1 MYQIWN
7 SDCSIE
13 APGGYVDRPL
23 DPVYQRTRR
32 LGRAGKIAGL
42 IACIVALIIWLP
54 GWIRPSVSR
63 ARVRT
68 AKVTLGPIE
77 STITASGTVVPE
89 VERALSSPLDARVLR
104 ILKRPGDPLT
114 AGDPLVVLDA
124 SESVLSVEKL
134 SKDLALKDNQ
144 QAQTRLALEKS
155 LLDIEGRLN
164 TKRLDLDSLRA
175 DLDDSRTLFKQGLIS
190 REKLRQAELAEAK
203 AVIELKQIEGERNN
217 VQQANTAQSQ
227 GLSLERDSLGKE
239 VAEAR
244 RQLDLATT
252 RADRDGV
259 VTWALSEEG
268 VLVRRG
274 DVIARI
280 ADLRSFRVD
289 ATVPDVHAKTL
300 AVGMPVIVRLN
311 DDDALEGRVSAI
323 HPKIENGVM
332 TFTVSLA
339 DKSNHLLRSNQRVDV
354 LVVLQRKAR
363 ALRLKKGPFA
373 EGDGYRQAFVVR
385 GDRAVRTPIGLGIA
399 SFDEFEVVNGLADGD
414 EVIISDMRDYLHLR
428 EISIKQ

>member
-1 MYQIWN
+1 M
-7 SDCSIE
+7 
-13 APGGYVDRPL
+13 DRPL
-23 DPVYQRTRR
+23 DPVFQRTRR

-42 IACIVALIIWLP
+42 IACIAALIIWLP

-77 STITASGTVVPE
+77 STITASGTVMPE
-89 VERALSSPLDARVLR
+89 VERALSSPLDARVMR
-104 ILKRPGDPLT
+104 ILKRPGDPLK

-175 DLDDSRTLFKQGLIS
+175 DLEDSRTLFKEGLIS

-203 AVIELKQIEGERNN
+203 ALIELKQIEGERNN
-217 VQQANTAQSQ
+217 VQQANKAQSE
-227 GLSLERDSLGKE
+227 GLTLERGSLGKE

-289 ATVPDVHAKTL
+289 ATVPDVHAKEL
-300 AVGMPVIVRLN
+300 ALGMPVIVRLN
-311 DDDALEGRVSAI
+311 DDDSLEGRISAI

-332 TFTVSLA
+332 TFTVSLV

-363 ALRLKKGPFA
+363 ALRLKKGPFT

-399 SFDEFEVVNGLADGD
+399 SFDEFEVVSGLADGD

-428 EISIKQ
+428 EINIKQ

>member
-1 MYQIWN
+1 M
-7 SDCSIE
+7 
-13 APGGYVDRPL
+13 
-23 DPVYQRTRR
+23 
-32 LGRAGKIAGL
+32 
-42 IACIVALIIWLP
+42 
-54 GWIRPSVSR
+54 
-63 ARVRT
+63 
-68 AKVTLGPIE
+68 
-77 STITASGTVVPE
+77 
-89 VERALSSPLDARVLR
+89 R
-104 ILKRPGDPLT
+104 ILKRPGDPLK

-124 SESVLSVEKL
+124 SESVLGVEKL

-144 QAQTRLALEKS
+144 QSLTRLALEKS

-175 DLDDSRTLFKQGLIS
+175 DLDDNRTLFKEGLIS

-203 AVIELKQIEGERNN
+203 ALIELKQIEGERNN
-217 VQQANTAQSQ
+217 VQQSNQAQSE
-227 GLSLERDSLGKE
+227 GLTLERGSLGKE

-268 VLVRRG
+268 VVVRRG

-289 ATVPDVHAKTL
+289 ASVPDVHAKEL
-300 AVGMPVIVRLN
+300 ALGMPVIVRLN
-311 DDDALEGRVSAI
+311 DDDALEGRISAI

-332 TFTVSLA
+332 TFTVSLV

-363 ALRLKKGPFA
+363 AVRLKKGPFA

-385 GDRAVRTPIGLGIA
+385 GDHAVRTPIGLGIA
-399 SFDEFEVVNGLADGD
+399 SFDEFEVVSGLADGD
-414 EVIISDMRDYLHLR
+414 EVIISDMRDYLHLS
-428 EISIKQ
+428 EINIKQ

>member
-1 MYQIWN
+1 M
-7 SDCSIE
+7 
-13 APGGYVDRPL
+13 DRPL
-23 DPVYQRTRR
+23 DPVFQRTRR

-42 IACIVALIIWLP
+42 IACIAALIIWLP

-63 ARVRT
+63 TRVRT

-77 STITASGTVVPE
+77 STITASGSVVPE
-89 VERALSSPLDARVLR
+89 VERALSSPLDARVMR
-104 ILKRPGDPLT
+104 ILKRPGDPLK

-134 SKDLALKDNQ
+134 AKDLALKDNQ
-144 QAQTRLALEKS
+144 QSQTRLALEKS

-175 DLDDSRTLFKQGLIS
+175 DLADSRTLFKEGLIS

-203 AVIELKQIEGERNN
+203 ALIELKQIEGERNN
-217 VQQANTAQSQ
+217 VQQSNKAQSE
-227 GLSLERDSLGKE
+227 GLTLERGSLGKE

-289 ATVPDVHAKTL
+289 ATVPDVHAKEL
-300 AVGMPVIVRLN
+300 ALGMPVIVRLN
-311 DDDALEGRVSAI
+311 DDDSLEGRISAI

-332 TFTVSLA
+332 TFTVSLV

-363 ALRLKKGPFA
+363 ALRLKKGPFS
-373 EGDGYRQAFVVR
+373 EGEGYRQAFVVR

-399 SFDEFEVVNGLADGD
+399 SFDEFEVVSGLADGD
-414 EVIISDMRDYLHLR
+414 EVIISDMRDYLHLS
-428 EISIKQ
+428 EINIKQ

>member
-1 MYQIWN
+1 M
-7 SDCSIE
+7 
-13 APGGYVDRPL
+13 DRPL
-23 DPVYQRTRR
+23 DPVFQRTRR

-42 IACIVALIIWLP
+42 IACIAALIIWLP

-89 VERALSSPLDARVLR
+89 VERALSSPLDARVMR
-104 ILKRPGDPLT
+104 ILKRPGDPLK

-144 QAQTRLALEKS
+144 QSQTRLALEKS

-175 DLDDSRTLFKQGLIS
+175 DLEDSRTLFKEGLIS

-203 AVIELKQIEGERNN
+203 ALIELKQIEGERNN

-289 ATVPDVHAKTL
+289 ATVPDVHAKAL
-300 AVGMPVIVRLN
+300 AVGMPVIVRVN

-373 EGDGYRQAFVVR
+373 EGDGYRQAFVVH

>member
-1 MYQIWN
+1 
-7 SDCSIE
+7 
-13 APGGYVDRPL
+13 VDRPL
-23 DPVYQRTRR
+23 DPEFQRTRR
-32 LGRAGKIAGL
+32 LGRLGKIAGL
-42 IACIVALIIWLP
+42 LVCIAALLVWLP
-54 GWIRPSVSR
+54 GWIRPSISR
-63 ARVRT
+63 GRVRT

-104 ILKRPGDPLT
+104 ILKRPGDPLQ

-124 SESVLSVEKL
+124 SESVLSVEKIA
-134 SKDLALKDNQ
+134 KDLALKDNQ

-164 TKRLDLDSLRA
+164 SKRLDLDSLRA
-175 DLDDSRTLFKQGLIS
+175 DLADNRALFKEGLIS

-217 VQQANTAQSQ
+217 VQQTNQAQIE
-227 GLSLERDSLGKE
+227 GLALERGSLGKE
-239 VAEAR
+239 AAEAR

-289 ATVPDVHAKTL
+289 ATVSDVHAKAL
-300 AVGMPVIVRLN
+300 AVGMPVIVRVN
-311 DDDALEGRVSAI
+311 EDDALEGRVSAI

-339 DKSNHLLRSNQRVDV
+339 DKSNRLLRSNLRVDV
-354 LVVLQRKAR
+354 LVVLQRKPR
-363 ALRLKKGPFA
+363 VLCLKKGPFS
-373 EGDGYRQAFVVR
+373 EGEGYRQAFVVR

-428 EISIKQ
+428 EINIKQ

>member
-1 MYQIWN
+1 
-7 SDCSIE
+7 
-13 APGGYVDRPL
+13 VDRPL
-23 DPVYQRTRR
+23 DPVFQRTRR

-42 IACIVALIIWLP
+42 IACIAALIIWLP

-89 VERALSSPLDARVLR
+89 VERALSSPLDARVMR
-104 ILKRPGDPLT
+104 ILKRPGDPLK

-124 SESVLSVEKL
+124 SESVLGVEKL

-164 TKRLDLDSLRA
+164 TKRLDLDSLGA
-175 DLDDSRTLFKQGLIS
+175 DLDDSRTLFKEGLIS

-203 AVIELKQIEGERNN
+203 ALIELKQIEGERNN
-217 VQQANTAQSQ
+217 VQQSNKAQSE
-227 GLSLERDSLGKE
+227 GLTLERGSLGKE

-289 ATVPDVHAKTL
+289 ATVPDVHAKEL
-300 AVGMPVIVRLN
+300 ALGMPVIVRLN
-311 DDDALEGRVSAI
+311 DDDSLEGRISTI

-332 TFTVSLA
+332 TFTVSLV

-363 ALRLKKGPFA
+363 ALRLKKGPFS

-399 SFDEFEVVNGLADGD
+399 SFDEFEVVSGLADGD
-414 EVIISDMRDYLHLR
+414 EVIISDMRDYLHLS
-428 EISIKQ
+428 EINIKQ

>member
-1 MYQIWN
+1 M
-7 SDCSIE
+7 
-13 APGGYVDRPL
+13 DRPL
-23 DPVYQRTRR
+23 DPVFQRTRR

-42 IACIVALIIWLP
+42 IACIAALIIWLP

-89 VERALSSPLDARVLR
+89 VERALSSPLDARVMR
-104 ILKRPGDPLT
+104 ILKRPGDPLK

-124 SESVLSVEKL
+124 SESVLGVEKL

-175 DLDDSRTLFKQGLIS
+175 DLDDSRTLFKEGLIS

-203 AVIELKQIEGERNN
+203 ALIELKQIEGERNN
-217 VQQANTAQSQ
+217 VQQSNKAQSE
-227 GLSLERDSLGKE
+227 GLTLERGSLGKE

-289 ATVPDVHAKTL
+289 ATVPDVHAKEL
-300 AVGMPVIVRLN
+300 ALGMPVIVRLN
-311 DDDALEGRVSAI
+311 DDDSLEGRISTI

-332 TFTVSLA
+332 TFTVSLV

-363 ALRLKKGPFA
+363 ALRLKKGPFS

-399 SFDEFEVVNGLADGD
+399 SFDEFEVVSGLADGD
-414 EVIISDMRDYLHLR
+414 EVIISDMRDYLHLS
-428 EISIKQ
+428 EINIKQ

>member
-1 MYQIWN
+1 
-7 SDCSIE
+7 
-13 APGGYVDRPL
+13 VDRPL
-23 DPVYQRTRR
+23 DPVFQRTRR

-42 IACIVALIIWLP
+42 IACIAALIIWLP

-89 VERALSSPLDARVLR
+89 VERALSSPLDARVMR
-104 ILKRPGDPLT
+104 ILKRPGDPLK

-124 SESVLSVEKL
+124 SESVLGVEKL

-175 DLDDSRTLFKQGLIS
+175 DLDDSRTLFKEGLIS

-203 AVIELKQIEGERNN
+203 ALIELKQIEGERNN
-217 VQQANTAQSQ
+217 VQQSNKAQSE
-227 GLSLERDSLGKE
+227 GLTLERGSLGKE

-289 ATVPDVHAKTL
+289 ATVPDVHAKEL
-300 AVGMPVIVRLN
+300 ALGMPVIVRLN
-311 DDDALEGRVSAI
+311 DDDSLEGRISTI

-332 TFTVSLA
+332 TFTVSLV

-363 ALRLKKGPFA
+363 ALRLKKGPFS

-399 SFDEFEVVNGLADGD
+399 SFDEFEVVSGLADGD
-414 EVIISDMRDYLHLR
+414 EVIISDMRDYLHLS
-428 EISIKQ
+428 EINIKQ